1 MEAMGMIGGVLERV
15 TAWTKANPELT
26 ATLVKI
32 AAVLSVVLFAAGS
45 LMLTIAGLAGPFI
58 AWRFAM
64 SSLSIAL
71 TSGVGIVG
79 RLGSAIGMIG
89 RVIAFV
95 GRLFLPTMKLAITVI
110 AGGAYLIWR
119 NWDTLGEVC
128 SAVGRDQAGLRHWLG
143 VGEDIGSMVLQSAW
157 QVHHAWRPTDAGA
170 GNRHHQRP
178 VSP

>member
-1 MEAMGMIGGVLERV
+1 
-15 TAWTKANPELT
+15 
-26 ATLVKI
+26 
-32 AAVLSVVLFAAGS
+32 VLSVVLFAAGS

-95 GRLFLPTMKLAITVI
+95 GRLFLLNPIGLAITVI

-119 NWDTLGEVC
+119 NWDTLGRSLQRC
-128 SAVGRDQAGLRHWLG
+128 GARSSRPSPLAGSG
-143 VGEDIGSMVLQSAW
+143 
-157 QVHHAWRPTDAGA
+157 
-170 GNRHHQRP
+170 
-178 VSP
+178 